1 PISVVA
7 SSASRSVTA
16 RPRSRRPATR
26 RSLKASEPP
35 SGGQIEPAKTVG
47 GQAVIEGV
55 MMRAPAAWSVAV
67 RKPDGKIVARR
78 DALPR
83 PSERK
88 RAATVPFLRGIVV
101 LGESLVL
108 GYKAL
113 GWSAQMAGTRVF
125 AILFFAAI
133 FVLLPALVAGWV
145 SGESSLLFNTVEGVM
160 RLALFIGYI
169 WAIGR
174 SKEIARV
181 FEFHGAE
188 LMSIHAYE
196 AGEPLSIDSV
206 ARYRPEHPR
215 CGTSFLMIV
224 VLGSIILFTFLG
236 VPDGPLYLIGSR
248 LAGIPVIAG
257 LSYELLRFSG
267 TRPDGRLAGVLAR
280 PGLWLQ
286 KLTTSRPAEDQIE
299 VAIASLLVALDDE
312 TAEEVIARGGVPE
325 TAIEVRRSVE
335 PA

>member
-1 PISVVA
+1 
-7 SSASRSVTA
+7 
-16 RPRSRRPATR
+16 
-26 RSLKASEPP
+26 
-35 SGGQIEPAKTVG
+35 
-47 GQAVIEGV
+47 
-55 MMRAPAAWSVAV
+55 MRAPAAWSVAV

-83 PSERK
+83 PSERN
-88 RAATVPFLRGIVV
+88 RAARVPFLRGIVV

-113 GWSAQMAGTRVF
+113 GWSAQMAAGEDEEELTPAQIGGTMIF

-133 FVLLPALVAGWV
+133 FILLPALVAGWV

-188 LMSIHAYE
+188 HMSIHAYE

-267 TRPDGRLAGVLAR
+267 TRPDGRLAGILAR

>member
-1 PISVVA
+1 
-7 SSASRSVTA
+7 
-16 RPRSRRPATR
+16 
-26 RSLKASEPP
+26 
-35 SGGQIEPAKTVG
+35 
-47 GQAVIEGV
+47 
-55 MMRAPAAWSVAV
+55 MRAPAAWSVAV

-88 RAATVPFLRGIVV
+88 RAARVPFLRGIVV

-113 GWSAQMAGTRVF
+113 GWSAQMAAGEDEEELTPAQIGGTMIF

-133 FVLLPALVAGWV
+133 FILLPAVVAGWV

-188 LMSIHAYE
+188 HMSIHAYE

-267 TRPDGRLAGVLAR
+267 TRPDGRLAGILAR

-335 PA
+335 PT

>member
-1 PISVVA
+1 
-7 SSASRSVTA
+7 
-16 RPRSRRPATR
+16 
-26 RSLKASEPP
+26 
-35 SGGQIEPAKTVG
+35 
-47 GQAVIEGV
+47 
-55 MMRAPAAWSVAV
+55 MRAPAAWSVAV

-88 RAATVPFLRGIVV
+88 RAARVPFLRGIVV

-113 GWSAQMAGTRVF
+113 GWSAQMAAGEDEEELTPAQIGGTMIF

-133 FVLLPALVAGWV
+133 FILLPALVAGWV

-188 LMSIHAYE
+188 HMSIHAYE

-248 LAGIPVIAG
+248 LAGIPIIAG

-267 TRPDGRLAGVLAR
+267 TRPDGRLAGILAR

>member
-1 PISVVA
+1 
-7 SSASRSVTA
+7 
-16 RPRSRRPATR
+16 
-26 RSLKASEPP
+26 
-35 SGGQIEPAKTVG
+35 
-47 GQAVIEGV
+47 
-55 MMRAPAAWSVAV
+55 MRAPAAWSVAV

-88 RAATVPFLRGIVV
+88 RAARVPFLRGIVV

-113 GWSAQMAGTRVF
+113 GWSAQMAAGEDEEELTPAQIGGTMIF

-133 FVLLPALVAGWV
+133 FILLPAVVAGWV
-145 SGESSLLFNTVEGVM
+145 SGESSLIFNTVEGVM

-188 LMSIHAYE
+188 HMSIHAYE

-267 TRPDGRLAGVLAR
+267 TRPDGRLAGILAR

>member
-1 PISVVA
+1 
-7 SSASRSVTA
+7 
-16 RPRSRRPATR
+16 
-26 RSLKASEPP
+26 
-35 SGGQIEPAKTVG
+35 
-47 GQAVIEGV
+47 

-88 RAATVPFLRGIVV
+88 RAARVPFLRGIVV

-113 GWSAQMAGTRVF
+113 GWSAQMAAGEDEEELTPAQIGGTMIF

-133 FVLLPALVAGWV
+133 FILLPALVAGWV

-188 LMSIHAYE
+188 HMSIHAYE

-267 TRPDGRLAGVLAR
+267 TRPDGRLAGILAR

>member
-1 PISVVA
+1 
-7 SSASRSVTA
+7 
-16 RPRSRRPATR
+16 
-26 RSLKASEPP
+26 
-35 SGGQIEPAKTVG
+35 
-47 GQAVIEGV
+47 
-55 MMRAPAAWSVAV
+55 MRAPAAWSVAV

-83 PSERK
+83 PSERN
-88 RAATVPFLRGIVV
+88 RAARVPFLRGIVV

-113 GWSAQMAGTRVF
+113 GWSAQMAAGEDEEELTPAQIGGTMIF

-133 FVLLPALVAGWV
+133 FILLPAVVAGWV

-188 LMSIHAYE
+188 HMSIHAYE

-267 TRPDGRLAGVLAR
+267 TRPDGRLAGILAR

>member
-1 PISVVA
+1 
-7 SSASRSVTA
+7 
-16 RPRSRRPATR
+16 
-26 RSLKASEPP
+26 
-35 SGGQIEPAKTVG
+35 
-47 GQAVIEGV
+47 
-55 MMRAPAAWSVAV
+55 MRAPAAWSVAV

-88 RAATVPFLRGIVV
+88 RAARVPFLRGIVV

-113 GWSAQMAGTRVF
+113 GWSAQMAAGEDEEELTPAQIGGTMIF

-133 FVLLPALVAGWV
+133 FILLPAVVAGWV

-188 LMSIHAYE
+188 HMSIHAYE

-267 TRPDGRLAGVLAR
+267 TRPDGRLAGILAR

>member
-1 PISVVA
+1 
-7 SSASRSVTA
+7 
-16 RPRSRRPATR
+16 
-26 RSLKASEPP
+26 
-35 SGGQIEPAKTVG
+35 
-47 GQAVIEGV
+47 
-55 MMRAPAAWSVAV
+55 MMRAPAAWSVVV

-88 RAATVPFLRGIVV
+88 RAARVPFLRGIVV

-113 GWSAQMAGTRVF
+113 GWSAQMAAGEDEEELTPAQIGGTMIF

-133 FVLLPALVAGWV
+133 FILLPALVAGWV

-188 LMSIHAYE
+188 HMSIHAYE

>member
-1 PISVVA
+1 
-7 SSASRSVTA
+7 
-16 RPRSRRPATR
+16 
-26 RSLKASEPP
+26 
-35 SGGQIEPAKTVG
+35 
-47 GQAVIEGV
+47 
-55 MMRAPAAWSVAV
+55 MRAPAAWSVVV

-88 RAATVPFLRGIVV
+88 RAARVPFLRGIVV

-113 GWSAQMAGTRVF
+113 GWSAQMAAGEDEEELTPAQIGGTMIF

-133 FVLLPALVAGWV
+133 FILLPALVAGWV

-188 LMSIHAYE
+188 HMSIHAYE

-267 TRPDGRLAGVLAR
+267 TRPDGRLAGILAR